1 MPKLENHSASETFRM
16 FFFLVEISLQVL
28 AKIFFFFFFFFL
40 PFFSG
45 TASESIIDA
54 SQDQTQGRT
63 HPVNGGIEKQ
73 GIEHLLIRFYLP
85 DLYFILSSHLGLFL
99 QRV

>member
-1 MPKLENHSASETFRM
+1 MPKLENHSASETLRM

-28 AKIFFFFFFFFL
+28 AKIFFFFL